1 MAAHSSTLDRTS
13 PRPPPSTVETVRK
26 YAQGPCAVYANGT
39 VVGLGGFPQ
48 QVAQT
53 NTEIAN
59 AANIMLMN
67 LYTDAKP
74 SWEIHNVP
82 GVGQYARRMRIHT
95 ADRATPQF
103 IYDGIAVVIRASPG
117 DADEASPGDADE
129 ASPGDAD
136 EASAAAAESIVLKD
150 QADEASAAAAESIV
164 LKDQAELGIVHI
176 EGARDE
182 LAPPLTKVS
191 PLRQLSRPRP
201 VPLNGRALFECAV
214 NTASPS
220 GTARAR
226 RSPKDATRPHT
237 SAQPIRG
244 GFQPAARR
252 APYAPPRGGRAP
264 RSRSQR

>member
-150 QADEASAAAAESIV
+150 QA
-164 LKDQAELGIVHI
+164 ELGIVHI